1 MPINASLIA
10 AVLPMLIY
18 LLIIWRMDKY
28 EREPF
33 QFLLLHFLWGAFGAI
48 ILGLAGSFALENF
61 TGYNDN
67 SSTGD
72 SLIQTILFAPIS
84 EEIAKGVF
92 LFWSIKSRKFDN
104 ITDGLVYGGAVGLGF
119 GMTENFTYF
128 ITYGDT
134 LSSWI
139 FLVVVRSGF
148 SAVMHCIA
156 TATFGAFLGMAKF
169 NLNSYKKLLPVAGI
183 SLAIFFHLIWNL
195 TVSFSSTFLI
205 GFIFILLLI
214 IYFFQ
219 IFRYAIKK
227 EKNVIETELLEES
240 ELINLP
246 KEHILILS
254 SPLRFRQ
261 GWIEE
266 GIRKNYFRTAIRLAF
281 KKMQSKNSTGFKRES
296 YDYEIEELRNRI
308 KDYLEVGR
316 NVS

>member
-48 ILGLAGSFALENF
+48 ILGLAGSFVLESF
-61 TGYNDN
+61 TGFNDN
-67 SSTGD
+67 SNSGD
-72 SLIQTILFAPIS
+72 SLIQTILIAPIS

-92 LFWSIKSRKFDN
+92 LIWSVNSRKFDN
-104 ITDGLVYGGAVGLGF
+104 ITDGLVYGGAIGLGF

-139 FLVVVRSGF
+139 FLVFVRSGF

-169 NLNSYKKLLPVAGI
+169 NLTSTKKLLPFAGI

-195 TVSFSSTFLI
+195 TVSFSSTFLL
-205 GFIFILLLI
+205 GFIFMFFLI

-219 IFRYAIKK
+219 IFRYAINK

-254 SPLRFRQ
+254 SPLRFRK
-261 GWIEE
+261 GWIGEE
-266 GIRKNYFRTAIRLAF
+266 IRKNYFRAAIRLAF
-281 KKMQSKNSTGFKRES
+281 KKIQSKNSTGFMRAL

-308 KDYLEVGR
+308 KNYLTIGQRV
-316 NVS
+316 